1 MQRASSAV
9 WDVVVAS
16 TPVGLTWLWPEAFSG
31 WVGLVGLPLLA
42 CRYHLEQVEQRL
54 SPP

>member
-16 TPVGLTWLWPEAFSG
+16 TPVGLCKCCKF
-31 WVGLVGLPLLA
+31 
-42 CRYHLEQVEQRL
+42 RL
-54 SPP
+54 SYTVEVINIRVHTPAYMVNQNK